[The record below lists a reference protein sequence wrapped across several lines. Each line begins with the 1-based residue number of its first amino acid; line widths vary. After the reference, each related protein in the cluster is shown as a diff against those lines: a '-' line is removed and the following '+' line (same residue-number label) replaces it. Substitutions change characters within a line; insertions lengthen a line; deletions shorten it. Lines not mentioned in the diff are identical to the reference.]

1 MQAPFSAYLFYKRVG
16 GPGDDAREEEYGQGL
31 SGQQMVSRLPAAH
44 RSQLRLVRRRFRQG
58 PVGAE
63 RRAQRRRGLP
73 SSAVETAPLR
83 SLLR

>member
-58 PVGAE
+58 RWALKGE
-63 RRAQRRRGLP
+63 LSGGGGYLLP
-73 SSAVETAPLR
+73 R
-83 SLLR
+83 